1 MDIAE
6 ILGGKQEQVR
16 QAARRHGVDSLFVF
30 GSMARGEARP
40 DSDVDILV
48 EFVRPTGL
56 FAFVRLKR
64 DLEAI
69 LGRPVDLVTREAL
82 KPQLLESVL
91 RDSLRAA

>member
-16 QAARRHGVDSLFVF
+16 QAARRHCVASLFVF

-48 EFVRPTGL
+48 EFARPTGL

-64 DLEAI
+64 DLEAV

-82 KPQLLESVL
+82 KPQLLEAVL
-91 RDSLRAA
+91 KESLRAA